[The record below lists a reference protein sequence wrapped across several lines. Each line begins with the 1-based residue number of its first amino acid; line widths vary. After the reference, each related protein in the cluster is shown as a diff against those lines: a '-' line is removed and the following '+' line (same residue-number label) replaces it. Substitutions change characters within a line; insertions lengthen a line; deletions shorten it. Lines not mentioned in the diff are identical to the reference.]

1 MIFTVEETTLA
12 AAFDHSSRSAAVMDM
27 MARLGMIDDK
37 ELREQVSRLKDK
49 LNTMNDEEFMKVD
62 FSGRRTLMFFIEWT
76 QGHSEKQKRSSMT
89 SVPGALRSVP

>member
-27 MARLGMIDDK
+27 MTVFGMSQDR

-49 LNTMNDEEFMKVD
+49 LKMMNDEEFMKVD
-62 FSGRRTLMFFIEWT
+62 FSVYE
-76 QGHSEKQKRSSMT
+76 EDENE
-89 SVPGALRSVP
+89 

>member
-27 MARLGMIDDK
+27 MTVLGMIQDR

-49 LNTMNDEEFMKVD
+49 LKIMNEEEVMKVD
-62 FSGRRTLMFFIEWT
+62 FSVYE
-76 QGHSEKQKRSSMT
+76 EDENE
-89 SVPGALRSVP
+89 

>member
-27 MARLGMIDDK
+27 MTGLGMIDDK

-49 LNTMNDEEFMKVD
+49 LKTMNDEEFMKVD
-62 FSGRRTLMFFIEWT
+62 FSVYE
-76 QGHSEKQKRSSMT
+76 EDENE
-89 SVPGALRSVP
+89 